1 MTQGRKL
8 NGIAKSVPRERTPLL
23 SRNVAPMQ
31 KDGAESE
38 MHDVP
43 LGDSEPPPLT
53 PSVTNILQTPT
64 FFTRTDGFHR
74 AVTPSPKASSSCCS
88 WLQCR

>member
-23 SRNVAPMQ
+23 SRNAALTQ
-31 KDGAESE
+31 KEGAESD

-43 LGDSEPPPLT
+43 LGDSPPLP
-53 PSVTNILQTPT
+53 PSAANILQTPT
-64 FFTRTDGFHR
+64 FFTHTDGFHR
-74 AVTPSPKASSSCCS
+74 TVTPSPKASSGCCS
-88 WLQCR
+88 WLQCRQ